1 MPNGVPSDL
10 TEIAR
15 GTLGGAT
22 AVVEQLPGQV
32 GAALLG
38 TARDAFAQA
47 FVAAAAFNAILVLAT
62 AIAAALMLRH
72 RPKTSPV

>member
-1 MPNGVPSDL
+1 MPNGVPLDL

-22 AVVEQLPGQV
+22 AVAEQLSGQV

-47 FVAAAAFNAILVLAT
+47 FVVAAAVNAVLVLVT
-62 AIAAALMLRH
+62 GFAAALMLHQRNSI
-72 RPKTSPV
+72 RTG